1 MYGSSSLIYIR
12 TIDCHDNEETD
23 RQTDRQR
30 ERKKGRKK
38 ESIFDF
44 VLYEIVLLCT
54 NTMRQ
59 QFGYSHACLL
69 NSSPMLNFIEK
80 ELLICRVIYNVLL
93 IDYLHT
99 YLIVFKYLLHL
110 FKCLL
115 NIFTVSLLVDP
126 IS

>member
-12 TIDCHDNEETD
+12 TIDSNDNEETD

-30 ERKKGRKK
+30 ERKK

-69 NSSPMLNFIEK
+69 LIEFITDIEFYWK
-80 ELLICRVIYNVLL
+80 GI
-93 IDYLHT
+93 T
-99 YLIVFKYLLHL
+99 YL
-110 FKCLL
+110 
-115 NIFTVSLLVDP
+115 
-126 IS
+126 

>member
-12 TIDCHDNEETD
+12 TIDGHDNEETN
-23 RQTDRQR
+23 RQTDKEK

-59 QFGYSHACLL
+59 QFGYSLACLL
-69 NSSPMLNFIEK
+69 FIEFITDVEFYWK
-80 ELLICRVIYNVLL
+80 GI
-93 IDYLHT
+93 T
-99 YLIVFKYLLHL
+99 YL
-110 FKCLL
+110 
-115 NIFTVSLLVDP
+115 
-126 IS
+126 